1 MATNS
6 SPLAAAFER
15 RCFAVAVA
23 LGLLYL
29 ALLPFKP
36 YPLSW
41 VLKPIPML
49 LFAVLAWRAYAG
61 KTGICLG
68 VGFVAAAAGDFFLDY
83 GDRDGLFIQ
92 ALCSFLINQLAF
104 VAAFALMAKGK
115 PWLRWRMLPVTLYSL
130 LLALWLVPA
139 AGAYQVPVAIYLL
152 CLYAMA
158 LMACRVED
166 EAGLLWLGAML
177 FVIADSLIGVNKF
190 AQPFA
195 YAIPVIVSVYFA
207 GQALIALG
215 VVRLQAKRLSDGG
228 SPEAL
233 THPAR

>member
-1 MATNS
+1 MS
-6 SPLAAAFER
+6 AFER

-23 LGLLYL
+23 LGLIYL
-29 ALLPFKP
+29 VLLPFKP

-41 VLKPIPML
+41 LLKPIPML
-49 LFAVLAWRAYAG
+49 IFAVLAWRAHPG
-61 KTGICLG
+61 KTGFFLG
-68 VGFVAAAAGDFFLDY
+68 AGFVAAAAGDFFLDY

-92 ALCSFLINQLAF
+92 ALGAFLINQLAF
-104 VAAFALMAKGK
+104 VAGFALLAKGK
-115 PWLRWRMLPVTLYSL
+115 PWLRWRMLPVTLYCL

-139 AGAYQVPVAIYLL
+139 AGAYQLPVAIYLL

-166 EAGLLWLGAML
+166 TPGLLWLGAML

-195 YAIPVIVSVYFA
+195 YAVPVIVSCYFA
-207 GQALIALG
+207 GQVLIALG
-215 VVRLQAKRLSDGG
+215 VVKGKGRLGEFQETKAGL
-228 SPEAL
+228 
-233 THPAR
+233 

>member
-1 MATNS
+1 M
-6 SPLAAAFER
+6 PAFER
-15 RCFAVAVA
+15 RCLAMAVV

-29 ALLPFKP
+29 ALLPLKP

-41 VLKPIPML
+41 LLKPIPML
-49 LFAVLAWRAYAG
+49 LFAVLAWRAWPC
-61 KTGICLG
+61 KIGICLG

-83 GDRDGLFIQ
+83 GARDGLFIQ
-92 ALCSFLINQLAF
+92 ALSAFLINQLAF
-104 VAAFALMAKGK
+104 IAGFALMARGK
-115 PWLRWRMLPVTLYSL
+115 PWMRWRMLPVTLYSV

-139 AGAYQVPVAIYLL
+139 AGAYQIPVAIYLL

-166 EAGLLWLGAML
+166 KAGLLWLGAML

-195 YAIPVIVSVYFA
+195 YAIPIIVACYFT
-207 GQALIALG
+207 GQTLIALG
-215 VVRLQAKRLSDGG
+215 LLRMQRQLPL
-228 SPEAL
+228 
-233 THPAR
+233 